1 MKAAMYYSS
10 DDIRIEDL
18 PKPKVAADEILV
30 EMKACGVCGSDLMDW
45 YLRSRAPLV
54 LGHEP
59 AGIIVEV
66 GTKVAGFKVGD
77 RVFAH
82 HHVADMKCHYC
93 INGDYTMCAQFGR
106 THLEPG
112 GFAEYFKVPAPNL
125 QIDTLKLPSSIS
137 YEEATLIEPVGCCI
151 RAQNKVGIRKG
162 DSVAVIGAGP
172 SGIIHV
178 MLARLSEATRI
189 FVADLVDY
197 RLKMAEQLGADLTIN
212 IQTENAAER
221 IKEATEGRGADLV
234 IVTAPNVKAFEDG
247 IQIVRKGG
255 RLLLFAPTQPD
266 QYARLSLHRSFFSEI
281 TIIPSYSTSHI
292 ETRKALELIS
302 SRSIDANKLIT
313 HRYPLNRTEEAFQT
327 AAKNKECLK
336 VLVSNLP

>member
-1 MKAAMYYSS
+1 
-10 DDIRIEDL
+10 
-18 PKPKVAADEILV
+18 
-30 EMKACGVCGSDLMDW
+30 
-45 YLRSRAPLV
+45 
-54 LGHEP
+54 
-59 AGIIVEV
+59 
-66 GTKVAGFKVGD
+66 
-77 RVFAH
+77 
-82 HHVADMKCHYC
+82 
-93 INGDYTMCAQFGR
+93 
-106 THLEPG
+106 
-112 GFAEYFKVPAPNL
+112 
-125 QIDTLKLPSSIS
+125 
-137 YEEATLIEPVGCCI
+137 
-151 RAQNKVGIRKG
+151 
-162 DSVAVIGAGP
+162 
-172 SGIIHV
+172 
-178 MLARLSEATRI
+178 
-189 FVADLVDY
+189 
-197 RLKMAEQLGADLTIN
+197 MAEQLGADLTIN